1 MAGKIIAISP
11 KSSWY
16 MDINKLINNL
26 FEIDQAIRQNPEF
39 PMELIE
45 KTDNYC
51 TEVLKELVRLNGII
65 TIDKSD
71 ELTAKR
77 FVILVQHS
85 RDLEFAQDICNR
97 LQKEDINNIPKTILP
112 LLIDKLLAKA
122 GKEQRFG
129 TIVSTK
135 YDDKN
140 ESSAEPKPIE
150 DIDNVD
156 KRRLEYGLGPLNK
169 YLEIVIRDFKKFS
182 RENNIDE

>member
-1 MAGKIIAISP
+1 
-11 KSSWY
+11 

-26 FEIDQAIRQNPEF
+26 FEIDQAIRQNPKF

-77 FVILVQHS
+77 FVILIQHS
-85 RDLEFAQDICNR
+85 RDLEFAQDICNQ

-112 LLIDKLLAKA
+112 LLIDKLLVKA

-135 YDDKN
+135 YDEN
-140 ESSAEPKPIE
+140 SQPYAQPKPIE
-150 DIDNVD
+150 DEPNVN
-156 KRRLEYGLGPLNK
+156 KRRAEYGLEPIED
-169 YLEIVIRDFKKFS
+169 YLQKTIEAFKKFS
-182 RENNIDE
+182 REMNSSK